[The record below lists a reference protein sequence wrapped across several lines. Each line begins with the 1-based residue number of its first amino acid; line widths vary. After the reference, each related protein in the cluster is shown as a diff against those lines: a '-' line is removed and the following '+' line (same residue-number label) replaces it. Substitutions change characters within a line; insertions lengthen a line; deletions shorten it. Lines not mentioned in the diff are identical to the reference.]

1 MIIALS
7 RQFGAGSRTIGARLS
22 QQLGYRLLDEDIRD
36 LKSDSMKVAAEKL
49 CRRRGGGAGSP
60 RQAHFR

>member
-1 MIIALS
+1 MIITLS
-7 RQFGAGSRTIGARLS
+7 RQFGVGCRTIGARLS
-22 QQLGYRLLDEDIRD
+22 QQLGYNLLDEDIHG
-36 LKSDSMKVAAEKL
+36 LKSDSMIVAAETL